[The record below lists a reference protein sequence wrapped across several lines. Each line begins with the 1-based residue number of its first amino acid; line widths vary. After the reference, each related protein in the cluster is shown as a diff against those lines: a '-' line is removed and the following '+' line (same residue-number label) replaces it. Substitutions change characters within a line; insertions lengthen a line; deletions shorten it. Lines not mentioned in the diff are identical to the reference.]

1 MIYYLWSNDPS
12 NQEAG
17 AGAGETSGAEAGLA
31 EAVKQNV
38 LALSPQEVEDLKL
51 KLAECGAAAGKEV
64 GTAAGTEAGSRI
76 DIPHILQEAVA
87 AATKAAEQ
95 VFKLAIQVSIQ

>member
-1 MIYYLWSNDPS
+1 MVD
-12 NQEAG
+12 
-17 AGAGETSGAEAGLA
+17 
-31 EAVKQNV
+31 
-38 LALSPQEVEDLKL
+38 LSPQDVEALKV

-76 DIPHILQEAVA
+76 DIPHILQEALA

-95 VFKLAIQVSIQ
+95 VILS

>member
-1 MIYYLWSNDPS
+1 M
-12 NQEAG
+12 
-17 AGAGETSGAEAGLA
+17 
-31 EAVKQNV
+31 KHNV
-38 LALSPQEVEDLKL
+38 LTMSPQDIEALKV
-51 KLAECGAAAGKEV
+51 KLAECGATAGKDV

-95 VFKLAIQVSIQ
+95 VTYIIINTDRNELQPLNRPP

>member
-1 MIYYLWSNDPS
+1 MICNYP
-12 NQEAG
+12 QEAG
-17 AGAGETSGAEAGLA
+17 AGAGEISGAEAGQT
-31 EAVKQNV
+31 EAVKHNV
-38 LALSPQEVEDLKL
+38 VDLSPQDVEGLKV

-76 DIPHILQEAVA
+76 DIPHILQEALA

-95 VFKLAIQVSIQ
+95 VILS